1 MEENKTI
8 LMKIRLILLLIVIF
22 ANAFS
27 QEYHFDYLIKYKF
40 QSKQKKEK
48 QTESLEF
55 LSVVNSK
62 DYSYQINFR
71 SESKDTMTATIIDL
85 RNNLQHYFNVTNTT
99 FPLSKLNFDYKY
111 SKRIPSAKK
120 QFEDESKRRFFRSE
134 FVGKQNEGLSRYL
147 INEYAN
153 GKMKKPRVSAEVIFA
168 DFQDDLSFIGLQLLF
183 DYHEIYNKV
192 KFEKNYIVKS
202 ASAKSENLEI
212 LLSLETIEPQNIDI
226 KINPNQL
233 KFQN

>member
-1 MEENKTI
+1 
-8 LMKIRLILLLIVIF
+8 MKIRLILLLIVTF

-71 SESKDTMTATIIDL
+71 TESRDTMTATIIDL

>member
-1 MEENKTI
+1 
-8 LMKIRLILLLIVIF
+8 MKIRLILLLIVIF

-71 SESKDTMTATIIDL
+71 SESRDTMTATIIDL

>member
-1 MEENKTI
+1 
-8 LMKIRLILLLIVIF
+8 MKIRLILLLIVIF

-62 DYSYQINFR
+62 DYSYQFNFR
-71 SESKDTMTATIIDL
+71 SESRDTMTATIIDL

-212 LLSLETIEPQNIDI
+212 LLLLETIEPQNIDI

>member
-1 MEENKTI
+1 
-8 LMKIRLILLLIVIF
+8 MKIRLILLLIVIF

>member
-1 MEENKTI
+1 
-8 LMKIRLILLLIVIF
+8 MKIRLILLLIVTF

-71 SESKDTMTATIIDL
+71 SESRDTMTATIIDL

>member
-1 MEENKTI
+1 
-8 LMKIRLILLLIVIF
+8 MKKLILLLFVLIF
-22 ANAFS
+22 SDSFS
-27 QEYHFDYLIKYKF
+27 QDYHFDYLIKYKF

-71 SESKDTMTATIIDL
+71 SESRDTMIATITDL

-120 QFEDESKRRFFRSE
+120 QFEDESKRRFFRSK
-134 FVGKQNEGLSRYL
+134 FVGKQNDGLSRYL

-153 GKMKKPRVSAEVIFA
+153 GKMKKPRTSAEVIFA
-168 DFQDDLSFIGLQLLF
+168 NFQDDLSFIGLQLLF

-202 ASAKSENLEI
+202 ASAKFESLEI
-212 LLSLETIEPQNIDI
+212 LLSLETIEPQNFDI
-226 KINPNQL
+226 RINPDQL